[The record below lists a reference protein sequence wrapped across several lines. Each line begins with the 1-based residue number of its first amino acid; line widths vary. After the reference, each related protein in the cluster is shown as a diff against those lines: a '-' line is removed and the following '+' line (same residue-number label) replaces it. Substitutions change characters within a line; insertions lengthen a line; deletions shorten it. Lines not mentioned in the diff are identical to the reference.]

1 MKLSD
6 QAIGTIMMALQK
18 SLMEQADI
26 VPMLKD
32 FNFAKMDNGQLLVEN
47 PPDIKV
53 GVPIKSKPVEE
64 KPNPVF
70 MYGDN

>member
-26 VPMLKD
+26 VPMLKE
-32 FNFAKMDNGQLLVEN
+32 FNFAQMDNGQLLVEN

-53 GVPIKSKPVEE
+53 GVPIESKPAEK
-64 KPNPVF
+64 KPNPLF